1 MTSGSALR
9 SCSLSGVP
17 YVGAAA
23 TLLRE
28 IVVTCDGIR
37 IHKKKVASIRNKC
50 TELMLLLEEQSPNLE
65 GTGLQD
71 AMSETMNSLESI
83 RTRMTRVSRY
93 NSFNLFMKSSDI
105 TDTLDQCER
114 DLDTAKT
121 MFTIKTQVLIAT
133 AQRDAMEVI
142 TATNAGVAEVREMLL
157 QFLSPGLEPGIARAL
172 HDHDPLA
179 DSRLME
185 AGQQRLRTMMQ
196 PLMISNVL
204 TSSPGPSSPI
214 ALPDTRDE
222 QQYRRCEEALF
233 AFHARTGTLPAIKI
247 LDSEI
252 TKSGD
257 LAVAGGTYS
266 DIWLG
271 KWLGHKTVALKA
283 LRNVKASDPRAT
295 KRFEREMHMWSS
307 LHNEHILP
315 FYGIVTNLGNLIHM
329 VSPWLENG
337 NVLEFAKTHP
347 GADRLKLVKGA
358 ATGLEY
364 LHANGIVHGNVKC
377 TNILVTDKG
386 EACICDFGMSKLV
399 EEVTEKSA
407 SATLTAAGSARWL
420 APELIEG
427 SISSP
432 TPATDTYSFAMAILE
447 LVTGKYP
454 FAERKRD
461 ASVIHD
467 VVFQRK
473 IPQRPAM
480 SVVADDLW
488 GLMARCW
495 AHTSTERP
503 LMTEVR
509 ATLEI
514 L

>member
-1 MTSGSALR
+1 MRQIVVATANVLEIAG
-9 SCSLSGVP
+9 SLSGVP

-65 GTGLQD
+65 GTRLQD

-93 NSFNLFMKSSDI
+93 NSFNLFN
-105 TDTLDQCER
+105 TLDQCER

-121 MFTIKTQVLIAT
+121 MFTDPLMHLATASHLARTQVLIAT
-133 AQRDAMEVI
+133 AQRDAMDVL

-271 KWLGHKTVALKA
+271 EMARLQD
-283 LRNVKASDPRAT
+283 ASDPRAT

-461 ASVIHD
+461 AS
-467 VVFQRK
+467 
-473 IPQRPAM
+473 
-480 SVVADDLW
+480 
-488 GLMARCW
+488 
-495 AHTSTERP
+495 
-503 LMTEVR
+503 
-509 ATLEI
+509 
-514 L
+514 

>member
-1 MTSGSALR
+1 MRQIVVATANVLEIAG
-9 SCSLSGVP
+9 SLSGVP

-71 AMSETMNSLESI
+71 AMSETMKHFGSMRKRPRYSEDDVHCAFPDISI
-83 RTRMTRVSRY
+83 G
-93 NSFNLFMKSSDI
+93 I
-105 TDTLDQCER
+105 TVDALQ
-114 DLDTAKT
+114 
-121 MFTIKTQVLIAT
+121 IKTQVLIAT
-133 AQRDAMEVI
+133 AQRDAMDVL

-271 KWLGHKTVALKA
+271 KWLGYKT
-283 LRNVKASDPRAT
+283 ASDPRAT

-473 IPQRPAM
+473 IPQR
-480 SVVADDLW
+480 
-488 GLMARCW
+488 
-495 AHTSTERP
+495 TSY
-503 LMTEVR
+503 
-509 ATLEI
+509 
-514 L
+514 